1 MLLISFTISQT
12 HNKHIL
18 NFELELV
25 STLLLIFL
33 VYRSVLGGIISDKT
47 GRRKPLVI
55 ISCEYWWNFK
65 TNYITYVWSKDTII
79 WLSFCKAS
87 CCKLSIP
94 PLPHFSNDDVHSVCY
109 SWIYE
114 RRRCLLRRIY
124 IYIHFW

>member
-1 MLLISFTISQT
+1 M

-55 ISCEYWWNFK
+55 ISCEY
-65 TNYITYVWSKDTII
+65 
-79 WLSFCKAS
+79 
-87 CCKLSIP
+87 
-94 PLPHFSNDDVHSVCY
+94 
-109 SWIYE
+109 
-114 RRRCLLRRIY
+114 
-124 IYIHFW
+124 